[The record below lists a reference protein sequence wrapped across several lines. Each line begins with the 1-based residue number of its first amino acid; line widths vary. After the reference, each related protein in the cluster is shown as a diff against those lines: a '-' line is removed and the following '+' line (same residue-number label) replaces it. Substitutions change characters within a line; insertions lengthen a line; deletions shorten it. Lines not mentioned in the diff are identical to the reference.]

1 MPTGI
6 WFVVLH
12 HLDSSVKSGN
22 SEKETKTWRYQFL
35 QVFVF
40 LHDVVLLRTLLQ
52 VTISAKHLA
61 VIWNCLST
69 FAPRHNVISVHLFKL
84 IFFTA
89 NGTFMP
95 LFLISSQCITA
106 IKGTNRQFLFFACQ
120 QIFIDT

>member
-1 MPTGI
+1 MMPTGI

-52 VTISAKHLA
+52 VAVAAQHLA
-61 VIWNCLST
+61 VVGRGLAT
-69 FAPRHNVISVHLFKL
+69 LAPRNDMVRVHLL
-84 IFFTA
+84 VLEVLA
-89 NGTFMP
+89 
-95 LFLISSQCITA
+95 A
-106 IKGTNRQFLFFACQ
+106 DRAFARFAKHVCYS
-120 QIFIDT
+120 